1 MKSATAKTSRNTR
14 KPASRTGHFNISEVA
29 RLLGVSP
36 STLRLWER
44 AGLVTPQRSDGKYRL
59 FTPDDVKRLKRIK
72 FLKSA
77 KNLNVG
83 GVKHVLAQEGANGVA
98 SPAAPTA
105 KTAASPASIGIKL
118 RALRTA
124 RGLTLK
130 DAAAAAGISAGFLSS
145 LERSQVDASIA
156 TLQKLAR
163 AYDTNFLSF
172 FDDSETPSKLVRPAE
187 RKILETQPGTFI
199 ELLALG
205 HTMMESQLWRI
216 APGTSSGG
224 SYHHEGEE
232 FIYVLRGRFEVWLD
246 ETEHYVLRPG
256 DSLYFSSA
264 QAHRW
269 LNPGKTEAALLWI
282 NTPPTF

>member
-1 MKSATAKTSRNTR
+1 MKSAAAKTGRTKR
-14 KPASRTGHFNISEVA
+14 KPATRTGHFNISEVA

-36 STLRLWER
+36 STLRMWER
-44 AGLVTPQRSDGKYRL
+44 AGLVAPQRSDGKYRL
-59 FTPDDVKRLKRIK
+59 YTPDDLKRLRRIK
-72 FLKSA
+72 FLKA
-77 KNLNVG
+77 TKQLNVG
-83 GVKHVLAQEGANGVA
+83 GVKHVLAQERADGGVP
-98 SPAAPTA
+98 PAAS
-105 KTAASPASIGIKL
+105 KTNAAAPPAAIGTKL
-118 RALRTA
+118 RSLRAA

-130 DAAAAAGISAGFLSS
+130 DAAASIGISVGFLSS
-145 LERSQVDASIA
+145 LERARVDASIA

-187 RKILETQPGTFI
+187 RKVIETQPGTFI

-205 HTMMESQLWRI
+205 QTMMESQLWRI
-216 APGTSSGG
+216 APGASSGG

-232 FIYVLRGRFEVWLD
+232 FIYVLQGRFRIWLD
-246 ETEHYVLRPG
+246 ETEEYTLAPG

-264 QAHRW
+264 QDHRW
-269 LNPGKTEAALLWI
+269 LNPGRTETKLLWI